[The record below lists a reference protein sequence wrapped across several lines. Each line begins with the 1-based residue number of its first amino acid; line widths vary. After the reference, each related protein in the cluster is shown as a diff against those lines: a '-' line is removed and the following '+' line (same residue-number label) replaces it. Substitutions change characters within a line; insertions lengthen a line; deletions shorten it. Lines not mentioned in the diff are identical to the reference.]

1 MNIKNNDESTVK
13 YLTVKTNLIITK
25 LNQNYK
31 NLLVRISDVVS
42 DQIVIKL
49 DNWINTHIYI
59 GNGTKDEESFFIIYS
74 TNSSLCQYG
83 ILSNNFTQQLE
94 QIFKIINWINS
105 IINI

>member
-1 MNIKNNDESTVK
+1 MNIKNTDESTVK

-31 NLLVRISDVVS
+31 NILVRTSDL

-49 DNWINTHIYI
+49 NNWLDTHIYI

-74 TNSSLCQYG
+74 NNLRLCQYG
-83 ILSNNFTQQLE
+83 ILSNNFNQQLE
-94 QIFKIINWINS
+94 QIFKIINWINT
-105 IINI
+105 INNL